1 MLKMTIMAVFSLPL
15 RLKVWYS
22 SFFGCCYLFD
32 VKPKRTCFSILNFSI
47 VLYLVSVIF
56 SCSFVQHWYS
66 SFVFFCFQQAGLLS
80 TLALCYSHKQRSN
93 IQRNNRLNKFGVH
106 TIALYSCLQLNSNS
120 NRFFAKCFSWDTN
133 SSWFVLALLAGFH
146 ATWNLPP
153 VNLCS
158 KLNTQ
163 AYLSS
168 NVLSK
173 GQQSRVAL
181 MVIHRWPI
189 LINV

>member
-1 MLKMTIMAVFSLPL
+1 MLLFVRRKTKEDLFFNFKFFNSTVFD
-15 RLKVWYS
+15 
-22 SFFGCCYLFD
+22 FGYFQLLFCS
-32 VKPKRTCFSILNFSI
+32 TL
-47 VLYLVSVIF
+47 IF
-56 SCSFVQHWYS
+56 ELC
-66 SFVFFCFQQAGLLS
+66 FFCFQQAGLLS

-93 IQRNNRLNKFGVH
+93 IQRNNQLNKFGVH

-158 KLNTQ
+158 KLNTGLW
-163 AYLSS
+163 LSEPS
-168 NVLSK
+168 VIEDKRIRNIWKETLFSSMRRLAFCMRPLSCW
-173 GQQSRVAL
+173 QRRYTSAVFL
-181 MVIHRWPI
+181 
-189 LINV
+189 LFS

>member
-1 MLKMTIMAVFSLPL
+1 MLLFVRRKTKEDLFFNFKFFNSTVFG
-15 RLKVWYS
+15 
-22 SFFGCCYLFD
+22 FGYFQLLFCS
-32 VKPKRTCFSILNFSI
+32 TL
-47 VLYLVSVIF
+47 IF
-56 SCSFVQHWYS
+56 ELSFV
-66 SFVFFCFQQAGLLS
+66 CFQQAGLLS

-93 IQRNNRLNKFGVH
+93 NQRNNRLNKFGVH

-120 NRFFAKCFSWDTN
+120 NRFFAKCFFWDTN
-133 SSWFVLALLAGFH
+133 SSWFVLALLADFH

-163 AYLSS
+163 AYLSL

-173 GQQSRVAL
+173 SQQSRIAL